1 MIINNIIVIINNDLK
16 FAIVDVKVF
25 LFQCS
30 AFYYHVV
37 LLVCSEGRYALE
49 EGCGVTGLVVMLL
62 MKAAKIDICLRTPIL
77 LAGPA

>member
-1 MIINNIIVIINNDLK
+1 MQNKSAFCFVV
-16 FAIVDVKVF
+16 FHKVF
-25 LFQCS
+25 DYCS
-30 AFYYHVV
+30 VFYYHVA
-37 LLVCSEGRYALE
+37 LLICCPSSEGRYALE